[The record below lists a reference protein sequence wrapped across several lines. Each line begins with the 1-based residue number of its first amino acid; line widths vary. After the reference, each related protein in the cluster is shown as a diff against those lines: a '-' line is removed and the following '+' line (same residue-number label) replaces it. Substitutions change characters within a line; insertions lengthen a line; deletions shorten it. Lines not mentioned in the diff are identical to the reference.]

1 MPQNTYSSFLSFCY
15 KWRIAIIVI
24 ICFIIAGIITVI
36 VLSSDKSTN
45 NTNNTVQSLP
55 TTAPTSAPTTVPPA
69 QAPTT
74 VPPVQ
79 APTTVPPVQAPT
91 TVPPVQAPTTVPPAF
106 PQPPTPL
113 SSDPTIEGFF
123 RNRINVQGVILLGV
137 VPETEPN
144 RKDYIICDIPSTG
157 ILKSIVIRYTLNTNN
172 PTTPLTGNSKFSI
185 SITSFVNNSVT
196 NLGDISVTDNPLP
209 NKKVSVIND
218 VNLEVNEGDIIEISA
233 REFQVASQL
242 RQIVLDLYYD
252 TPPLESTNYEI
263 TKIVEERKYYWRN
276 GKPSRYA

>member
-24 ICFIIAGIITVI
+24 ICLIIAGIITVI
-36 VLSSDKSTN
+36 VLSSYKSTN
-45 NTNNTVQSLP
+45 NTDNTVQSL
-55 TTAPTSAPTTVPPA
+55 PTTVPPA

-74 VPPVQ
+74 VPP
-79 APTTVPPVQAPT
+79 
-91 TVPPVQAPTTVPPAF
+91 AF
-106 PQPPTPL
+106 PQPPPPL
-113 SSDPTIEGFF
+113 SSDPSIEGFF
-123 RNRINVQGVILLGV
+123 RNRINVTGVIPLGV
-137 VPETEPN
+137 VPNTEPN

-172 PTTPLTGNSKFSI
+172 PNARLTENSKFSI
-185 SITSFVNNSVT
+185 VITSFVNNSVT
-196 NLGDISVTDNPLP
+196 NLGDIFVIDNPLP
-209 NKKVSVIND
+209 FKKVSVIND
-218 VNLEVNEGDIIEISA
+218 VNLDVNEGDIIEISA

-242 RQIVLDLYYD
+242 RQIVVDLYYD